1 MARKSEFDPA
11 LLGDAELVV
20 TSDSSAAAFSYV
32 PGNAPVTLALA
43 RGKAAQD
50 LAWCAQ
56 ELNLPVVEASL
67 DQESFRQLKTGEEI
81 PESLYRPLARCLALV
96 QRSRPAPTEL
106 KLVKSIGKAPDSLR
120 RRLKKRA
127 GELLDQLEV
136 AQVSLKVGRG
146 LAGPELTDT
155 LAEHR
160 VRLQLELGLPLPEI
174 AWSEDQGL
182 EPRGYE
188 IQVRGVP
195 ALKGELG
202 EEAPRLELGRVLLN
216 VVESQAWRLVGYRE
230 TEALLEM
237 VSRTHRRLYRD
248 LFPGRLSLAAVRQV
262 LRNLLRERLS
272 IRDLPGILESLLD
285 SLELTEDPD
294 ELTEYVRA
302 SMREYLSTRFS
313 DRSGAL
319 HALVLDPAAERVI
332 VRSLKEASS
341 RLWLDLDLD
350 ESLTILSSVARG
362 LQKLAEQKV
371 PGVILCSPRP
381 RRFLRRLLEPS
392 FPYLPVLSYSEVAP
406 LTEVNTVCMVGR

>member
-20 TSDSSAAAFSYV
+20 TSDRSAAAFAYL

-43 RGKAAQD
+43 RGKSAEA

-56 ELNLPVVEASL
+56 ELSLPVVEVASL
-67 DQESFRQLKTGEEI
+67 EEELRQLKTGEEI
-81 PESLYRPLARCLALV
+81 PESLYRPIARCLALV
-96 QRSRPAPTEL
+96 QRSQPAPTEL
-106 KLVKSIGKAPDSLR
+106 KLVKAVGRAPDALR

-127 GELLDQLEV
+127 GELLNQLEV
-136 AQVSLKVGRG
+136 AQVSLRVGTA
-146 LAGPELTDT
+146 LAGDELSDN

-174 AWSEDQGL
+174 TWSEDEEL
-182 EPRGYE
+182 SPRGYQ
-188 IQVRGVP
+188 ILVRGVP

-202 EEAPRLELGRVLLN
+202 EETPWVELGRVLLN
-216 VVESQAWRLVGYRE
+216 VVETQAWRLVGYRE

-237 VSRTHRRLYRD
+237 VSRTHKRLYRE
-248 LFPGRLSLAAVRQV
+248 LFPKRLSLSAVRQV

-285 SLELTEDPD
+285 SLELTDDPD

-313 DRSGAL
+313 DREGAL

-332 VRSLKEASS
+332 LKSLKEASS

-350 ESLTILSSVARG
+350 ESLTVLSSVARG

-371 PGVILCSPRP
+371 PGVVLCSPRP

-406 LTEVNTVCMVGR
+406 LTQVNTVCMVGR